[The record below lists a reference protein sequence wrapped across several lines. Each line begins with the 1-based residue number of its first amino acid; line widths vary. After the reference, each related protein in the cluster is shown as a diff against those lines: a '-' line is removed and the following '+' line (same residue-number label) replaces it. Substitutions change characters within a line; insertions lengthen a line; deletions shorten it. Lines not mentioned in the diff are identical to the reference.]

1 MNTPSRIVTPERRS
15 DDVGDTALRPQLLS
29 EFVGQAQARKNLSIF
44 IEAARK
50 RNEALDHVLFVG
62 PPGLGKTTLAQIVAR
77 ELGVGFRATSG
88 PVIAKAGDLAALLTN
103 LEERDVLFI
112 DEIHRLS
119 PAVEEV
125 LYPAM
130 EDFQLDLIIGEGPAA
145 RSVKIELAK
154 FTLVGATTRA
164 GLLTNP
170 LRDRFGIPVR
180 LNFYTE
186 EELEKI
192 VTRGARVLNIGMTPD
207 GANEIARRARGTP
220 RIAGRL
226 LRRVRD
232 FASAADASSIDRAI
246 ADHALS
252 ALEVDAAGL
261 DAMDRR
267 YLTTIAMNYGG
278 GPVGVETMAAALS
291 EPRDAIEDIIEPFLI
306 QCGYLQRTPRGRLL
320 TSHAFRHLGLAE
332 PAPRSGA
339 VRAVRQR
346 RQRRRLRRHFVAYSV
361 VDLACD
367 DAGAERLLR
376 KRLYRQPHRDRSH
389 RAFGCFDSDTI
400 ACAWSWNSAASIS
413 NRAELGEYRHKDH
426 MARHRSVGI
435 SSIAGEEILGIIEF
449 VGHNDPI
456 FSAAKD
462 WLQSVQYLPRSS
474 CGVERGSWDMEMA
487 ADKLL
492 ASLSSPVINDVRVEV
507 AAVAPKLAGEGI
519 NLLIHP
525 EIGLQGVRVAGLLA
539 LGLVRLAAFSEY
551 PVDLGRRP
559 LQAPPENDAAD
570 LTADPAIRR
579 SSAWSLATATI
590 DRFEPGRR
598 NHALTAD
605 DNCRPPSS
613 AGLYRRGVPNHRARP
628 KTLPCSP
635 SSRRRRNSPRPTIP
649 TVSSMRCRSPNSRL
663 DALVGDNRW

>member
-1 MNTPSRIVTPERRS
+1 MSTSPRIVTPERRHE
-15 DDVGDTALRPQLLS
+15 DVGDTALRPQLLS
-29 EFVGQAQARKNLSIF
+29 EFVGQAQARANLSIF

-192 VTRGARVLNIGMTPD
+192 VTRGARVLKIGMTAD

-232 FASAADASSIDRAI
+232 FASAADAESIDRKI

-278 GPVGVETMAAALS
+278 GPVGVETHGRRAVGAARCHRGHHRAVPDPVRLSAAHAARAAAHLARLPAS
-291 EPRDAIEDIIEPFLI
+291 WL
-306 QCGYLQRTPRGRLL
+306 GR
-320 TSHAFRHLGLAE
+320 ARA
-332 PAPRSGA
+332 RSGA
-339 VRAVRQR
+339 VRTVRWR
-346 RQRRRLRRHFVAYSV
+346 RGRMS
-361 VDLACD
+361 
-367 DAGAERLLR
+367 G
-376 KRLYRQPHRDRSH
+376 
-389 RAFGCFDSDTI
+389 GT
-400 ACAWSWNSAASIS
+400 
-413 NRAELGEYRHKDH
+413 
-426 MARHRSVGI
+426 
-435 SSIAGEEILGIIEF
+435 
-449 VGHNDPI
+449 
-456 FSAAKD
+456 
-462 WLQSVQYLPRSS
+462 
-474 CGVERGSWDMEMA
+474 
-487 ADKLL
+487 
-492 ASLSSPVINDVRVEV
+492 V
-507 AAVAPKLAGEGI
+507 AAA
-519 NLLIHP
+519 LI
-525 EIGLQGVRVAGLLA
+525 
-539 LGLVRLAAFSEY
+539 
-551 PVDLGRRP
+551 
-559 LQAPPENDAAD
+559 
-570 LTADPAIRR
+570 
-579 SSAWSLATATI
+579 
-590 DRFEPGRR
+590 PGSK
-598 NHALTAD
+598 A
-605 DNCRPPSS
+605 
-613 AGLYRRGVPNHRARP
+613 
-628 KTLPCSP
+628 
-635 SSRRRRNSPRPTIP
+635 
-649 TVSSMRCRSPNSRL
+649 
-663 DALVGDNRW
+663 